1 MYIIERF
8 YFYFSSNEQSSKVK
22 LYMMEILS
30 SVVQEGENLSQ
41 EVMDAILVNVVEPN
55 KVREER
61 RDSSFRYQCSNHSAM
76 KLNVSLSTQ
85 SDWTPIGNKPGMLHP
100 VVLVSGWTSGR
111 WCPTSHSSPA
121 VLPW

>member
-1 MYIIERF
+1 MQVYIIVCL
-8 YFYFSSNEQSSKVK
+8 YFSSNEQSSKVK

-61 RDSSFRYQCSNHSAM
+61 RKWVER
-76 KLNVSLSTQ
+76 VE
-85 SDWTPIGNKPGMLHP
+85 
-100 VVLVSGWTSGR
+100 
-111 WCPTSHSSPA
+111 
-121 VLPW
+121 

>member
-1 MYIIERF
+1 MYIIEHF

-61 RDSSFRYQCSNHSAM
+61 REEVGRE
-76 KLNVSLSTQ
+76 
-85 SDWTPIGNKPGMLHP
+85 WRGGEEG
-100 VVLVSGWTSGR
+100 SGE
-111 WCPTSHSSPA
+111 
-121 VLPW
+121 

>member
-61 RDSSFRYQCSNHSAM
+61 REEVGREWRRED
-76 KLNVSLSTQ
+76 
-85 SDWTPIGNKPGMLHP
+85 G
-100 VVLVSGWTSGR
+100 SGGGEDGSEGGEDGSEGGEDGSEGGEVGVREGR
-111 WCPTSHSSPA
+111 MGGGRGEWE
-121 VLPW
+121 

>member
-1 MYIIERF
+1 MQVYIIVCL
-8 YFYFSSNEQSSKVK
+8 YFSSNEQSSKVK

-61 RDSSFRYQCSNHSAM
+61 R
-76 KLNVSLSTQ
+76 KWVE
-85 SDWTPIGNKPGMLHP
+85 
-100 VVLVSGWTSGR
+100 SGVREGR
-111 WCPTSHSSPA
+111 RKREGEEEGGG
-121 VLPW
+121 

>member
-8 YFYFSSNEQSSKVK
+8 YFCFSSNEQSSKVK

-61 RDSSFRYQCSNHSAM
+61 REEVGR
-76 KLNVSLSTQ
+76 
-85 SDWTPIGNKPGMLHP
+85 G
-100 VVLVSGWTSGR
+100 GWE
-111 WCPTSHSSPA
+111 
-121 VLPW
+121 

>member
-61 RDSSFRYQCSNHSAM
+61 REE
-76 KLNVSLSTQ
+76 V
-85 SDWTPIGNKPGMLHP
+85 
-100 VVLVSGWTSGR
+100 GR
-111 WCPTSHSSPA
+111 EWRG
-121 VLPW
+121 